1 VAARSRPH
9 STIFSPIPVTKPVKR
24 GIKILT
30 NELPSDSPLLVY
42 SGVCIAISCTKKEIY
57 SILSSSCVPLP
68 AQRKKST
75 PFYPPHALR
84 NAPCLLALLP
94 LLFGSGALLP
104 RPQPQS
110 GSSPGPPQ
118 TPPPSPSPFELPD
131 PAGPSLPRRRPRRCR
146 CLKRQG
152 PQGVAS
158 CHR

>member
-1 VAARSRPH
+1 MSLDECGCPKLATQH
-9 STIFSPIPVTKPVKR
+9 NIFPNTCTKPVKR

-30 NELPSDSPLLVY
+30 NELPSDSPLLIH
-42 SGVCIAISCTKKEIY
+42 SGVCITISCTK
-57 SILSSSCVPLP
+57 
-68 AQRKKST
+68 KKST
-75 PFYPPHALR
+75 PFYPPHVFPFQR

-94 LLFGSGALLP
+94 HFYGSGALLP

-118 TPPPSPSPFELPD
+118 NPLPSPSPFELPD
-131 PAGPSLPRRRPRRCR
+131 PAEPSLPRRRPRRCR